1 MSLFTISDEVT
12 TEYPRPAP
20 DVVVL
25 VVSGEIDYGAS
36 PRLRERLHDEIH
48 ARKQH
53 LVIDLSA
60 VTFIDSM
67 AVGVLV
73 GAVTRLHET
82 GGSLRV
88 VCSEENDRVLRIFD
102 IAGVANLIQVH
113 HSRLE
118 ALAALNA
125 PSEEGTPWLAQ
136 TLAIAAPHGEPG
148 FARDTPAM
156 SAARKYDH
164 DAAVRTDGQPG
175 AAMRRGS
182 IDELA

>member
-67 AVGVLV
+67 ALGVLV

-102 IAGVANLIQVH
+102 IAGVANLIELH
-113 HSRLE
+113 HSRVE
-118 ALAALNA
+118 ALAALNPPLDA
-125 PSEEGTPWLAQ
+125 TPWLEQA
-136 TLAIAAPHGEPG
+136 LVIASSHSEPSLE
-148 FARDTPAM
+148 RDSSGMA
-156 SAARKYDH
+156 AARRYAH
-164 DAAVRTDGQPG
+164 DAATPPEQTSSGART
-175 AAMRRGS
+175 RGV
-182 IDELA
+182 DELA